1 MIKSPDKVRQAK
13 ETYNRSLY
21 RDMNYEEALLRFEAL
36 WIEAL
41 SLNTRIGKNWEVDIK
56 PDIAM
61 ARILNGLPPEA

>member
-1 MIKSPDKVRQAK
+1 MIKSPDKVREIE

-21 RDMNYEEALLRFEAL
+21 RDMHYEEALLRFEAL

-41 SLNTRIGKNWEVDIK
+41 SINIRIGKYWEEDVK
-56 PDIAM
+56 PDIVL